1 MRRKVVLK
9 PNCWSTMKVEELELL
24 RRYFPE
30 AAVDMVGEI
39 FTQRRFGLHFKR
51 PRNSKLGDFRS
62 PRAKNGICTITL
74 NFDLNPY
81 EMLITYLHEVAHY
94 DVFQQFG
101 MRNVQPHG
109 KEWQARYTALLQP
122 FMTSAIF
129 PQDILV
135 ELQYHLF
142 HIKASS
148 TADVRLQRVLQRYDK
163 RSPDVTTVEA
173 LPIGARFVL
182 KDGLVF
188 QKGPKQR
195 TRYKCIC
202 ETNGK
207 TYMVAALAEAKRVE

>member
-1 MRRKVVLK
+1 
-9 PNCWSTMKVEELELL
+9 MKVEELELL
-24 RRYFPE
+24 RHHFPE

-39 FTQRRFGLHFKR
+39 FTKRRFKLHFIR
-51 PRNSKLGDFRS
+51 PRNSKLGDFRT
-62 PRAKNGICTITL
+62 PRTKNSICTITL

-94 DVFQQFG
+94 DVYQQYG
-101 MRNVQPHG
+101 SRSVQPHG
-109 KEWQARYTALLQP
+109 KEWQAQYATLLRP
-122 FMTSAIF
+122 FMNEAVF
-129 PQDILV
+129 PQDVLT
-135 ELQYHLF
+135 ELQYHLQ

-148 TADVRLQRVLQRYDK
+148 TADIRLQRVLKQYDK
-163 RSPDVTTVEA
+163 RPVDVTTVEA

-195 TRYKCIC
+195 TRYKCLC

-207 TYMVAALAEAKRVE
+207 TYMVAALAEAKEV